1 MKSIDDCC
9 LAGWACIERKTLLR
23 DDRRY
28 IYLRK
33 EIDKEI
39 YIFNPKNVTLDNL
52 STFTSESLLQK
63 IREKTE
69 VIRYLIKNIDK
80 DAKYIRQTTIRI

>member
-1 MKSIDDCC
+1 LYVCLRLCVFTVKSIDDCC

-39 YIFNPKNVTLDNL
+39 YSRNIL
-52 STFTSESLLQK
+52 SPCVFISNSMNHDSRERERDGEREIKTISLPGEPL
-63 IREKTE
+63 
-69 VIRYLIKNIDK
+69 
-80 DAKYIRQTTIRI
+80 